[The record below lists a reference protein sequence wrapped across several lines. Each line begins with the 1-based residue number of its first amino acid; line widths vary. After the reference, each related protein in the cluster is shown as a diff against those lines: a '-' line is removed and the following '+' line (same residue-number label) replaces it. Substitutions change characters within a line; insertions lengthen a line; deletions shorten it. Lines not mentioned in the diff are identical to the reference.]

1 MNEENIKELKFQ
13 KEDIEYELEGIDDI
27 LSQLKTED
35 NEIFAVQADPL
46 QGKAT
51 RVTIP
56 LEIAHEFVS
65 KLRDFYSDKLK
76 EIEK

>member
-1 MNEENIKELKFQ
+1 MSEENTKELKFQ
-13 KEDIEYELEGIDDI
+13 KEDLQYEIEGLDDI
-27 LSQLKTED
+27 LSLLKTED

-56 LEIAHEFVS
+56 LEIAPEFVS
-65 KLRDFYSDKLK
+65 KLRDFYSDKLE
-76 EIEK
+76 EIDK